1 MQSLKQSVARR
12 LALRAE
18 DPFWMERYYDFNV
31 WSAREFVAA
40 RSWGCPVQAL
50 LGRGF
55 SLALP
60 WTQSLQALNF
70 PIFGFWKAWSWRCES
85 VAPLF
90 LLRGPFLPTRIP
102 LT

>member
-1 MQSLKQSVARR
+1 
-12 LALRAE
+12 
-18 DPFWMERYYDFNV
+18 MERYYDFNV

-70 PIFGFWKAWSWRCES
+70 PILGFWKAWSWRCES
-85 VAPLF
+85 VAPPLPTA
-90 LLRGPFLPTRIP
+90 RPFLADTNP
-102 LT
+102 LDLGTERQTII